1 MILMQREE
9 LFEKY
14 EEMVE
19 LLGSDDL
26 LLNLVTS
33 LSNDEL
39 QSSLEFI
46 DRVHDTNVFYNGPW
60 VSEVQTWAG
69 KVLKTF
75 EFEEYNEGC
84 EFEAILYKEE
94 LARIQAREEW
104 EDDRQQCIKDGYN
117 TMEDLENAISE
128 DLYIYSYNKQGQ
140 SIPVNFG

>member
-1 MILMQREE
+1 MQREE

-60 VSEVQTWAG
+60 VSEVQDWMG
-69 KVLKTF
+69 KTLYRF
-75 EFEEYNEGC
+75 EFEEHGEDC
-84 EFEAILYKEE
+84 EACAILKREE
-94 LARIQAREEW
+94 IASEQAQQEW
-104 EDDRQQCIKDGYN
+104 EDDKEQCIKDGYN
-117 TMEDLENAISE
+117 SVEELEDAILD
-128 DLYIYSYNKQGQ
+128 DLYVYSYNKQGE
-140 SIPVNFG
+140 SISVNFG